1 MQHVDVVKEIWGGGK
16 SNFKISPFSSFRS
29 FLKILSVLLLS
40 IFLVTG
46 CGGGSGGGDNAGGS
60 AVKKVTG
67 KVVYSGIQPNTDLDK
82 VCYDKNSNKACDVG
96 EPVAFVSDDG
106 SYTIESSEDDA
117 AKYSLVAELY
127 GDKPSA
133 SSKILAKVKAGGT
146 EQKPTTIFETPVG
159 KSTISS
165 ITTVIKTKM
174 DMGALSLA
182 EAEQQT
188 KKELFD
194 IDAGTEKDAD
204 TDLFSA
210 SPSNE
215 ITVAAKKVADAMNSL
230 LKTFEDNEVAVNI
243 STLLFLMNTIVE
255 QLEKIQQNQNV
266 VLGKNGKDEIEK
278 AADGAVST
286 KPTVQTA
293 AEALKDKEIL
303 GYDARFEGETPKP
316 YFQLYKF
323 TTTKIAAPA
332 GETEEWKIPGANT
345 NLEDVYSAEVKGDNV
360 VFIANKDKGSENRD
374 LILTSVETVKL
385 SGKSLRAAASYEG
398 ENTNGIEFSGDS
410 VVHKMRLLFPDEQK
424 VFEKD
429 LKAVMDECYGEN
441 KRADYWCT
449 DVKLDKDENPTKI
462 SDGFKER
469 FEIMM
474 RADNTYFIKPLTD
487 KTRYSDEGGLFS
499 ERRPTRKGKYEKSG
513 DDYIFKDEEGRVVFK
528 VFKKQEQNQKDN
540 SSSYIVA
547 GHLFDDVHQVMYLFN
562 ETAAKQI
569 KDQKDKFN
577 LSK

>member
-1 MQHVDVVKEIWGGGK
+1 M
-16 SNFKISPFSSFRS
+16 
-29 FLKILSVLLLS
+29 
-40 IFLVTG
+40 VTG
-46 CGGGSGGGDNAGGS
+46 CGGGSGGGDDAGSS

-67 KVVYSGIQPNTDLDK
+67 KVVRSGIQPNTDLDK
-82 VCYDKNSNKACDVG
+82 VCYDKNSNKACDKG
-96 EPVAFVSDDG
+96 EPVASVSDDG

-127 GDKPSA
+127 GDKSSA
-133 SSKILAKVKAGGT
+133 SSKILAKVKANGT

-188 KKELFD
+188 KKELFN
-194 IDAGTEKDAD
+194 IEAGTEEDAD

-210 SPSNE
+210 SPSDK
-215 ITVAAKKVADAMNSL
+215 ITAAAKKVATAMESL
-230 LKTFEDNEVAVNI
+230 LKTFEDKEVAVNMK
-243 STLLFLMNTIVE
+243 TLLFLMNTIVE

-266 VLGKNGKDEIEK
+266 VLGKDNKQDIEK
-278 AADGAVST
+278 AADDADST

-293 AEALKDKEIL
+293 AQAFKGEGIL
-303 GYDARFEGETPKP
+303 GYDARFEGDTPKP

-332 GETEEWKIPGANT
+332 GDPEEWGIPAANSD
-345 NLEDVYSAEVKGDNV
+345 LEDIYSAEVKGDNV
-360 VFIANKDKGSENRD
+360 IFTAKDNKSGNRN
-374 LILTSVETVKL
+374 LIVTGVETVKL
-385 SGKSLRAAASYEG
+385 SGKTLRPAASYEG
-398 ENTNGIEFSGDS
+398 GNTDGIEFSDNS
-410 VVHKMRLLFPDEQK
+410 AVDKIRLLFPDEQK

-429 LKAVMDECYGEN
+429 LKVVMDECYGKD

-449 DVKLDKDENPTKI
+449 DVNLDNDSNPTKI
-462 SDGFKER
+462 SDGFGNVKR
-469 FEIMM
+469 FEIIM
-474 RADNTYFIKPLTD
+474 RTDDNTYFIKPLTD
-487 KTRYSDEGGLFS
+487 QTRYSDEGGLFS

-513 DDYIFKDEEGRVVFK
+513 DDYIFKDDEGKVVFK
-528 VFKKQEQNQKDN
+528 VFKKQNQNDN
-540 SSSYIVA
+540 SNSYIVA

-562 ETAAKQI
+562 EAAAQQI
-569 KDQKDKFN
+569 KEQKNKFE
-577 LSK
+577 LPSE